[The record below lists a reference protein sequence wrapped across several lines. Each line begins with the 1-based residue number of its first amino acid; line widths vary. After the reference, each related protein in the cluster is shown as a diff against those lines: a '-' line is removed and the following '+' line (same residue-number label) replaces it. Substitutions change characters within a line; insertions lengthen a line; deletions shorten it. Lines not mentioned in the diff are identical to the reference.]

1 MKIYVHSV
9 RHRFFFVGIFALLAG
24 SVLFVLMEATSL
36 APTSHAF
43 IRTNGN
49 DVIIGNVSIKKSSP
63 LNTDE
68 FKEYMWRVHQVSQV
82 RDSGLSNATDNVV
95 EGARALIK
103 DFPKRPDAYY
113 LMMSA
118 TIHYEYD
125 GKPDQARTLAKEMI
139 EGPAPEKFKQL
150 AKGLLYRLDSL
161 GKEVTMQFIA
171 VDGSE
176 VDLTKMK
183 DKVVLVD
190 FWATWCGGCRGVA
203 GKL

>member
-1 MKIYVHSV
+1 
-9 RHRFFFVGIFALLAG
+9 
-24 SVLFVLMEATSL
+24 METTSL
-36 APTSHAF
+36 AATNDAF

-49 DVIIGNVSIKKSSP
+49 DVIIGNRHIKKNSP
-63 LNTDE
+63 LDTDE
-68 FKEYMWRVHQVSQV
+68 FKEYMRRVDQARHLQ
-82 RDSGLSNATDNVV
+82 DSGLSNATDNVV

-113 LMMSA
+113 LMMSS

-161 GKEVTMQFIA
+161 GNEVTMQFIA
-171 VDGSE
+171 VDGRE
-176 VDLTKMK
+176 VDLAKMK
-183 DKVVLVD
+183 GKVVLVD
-190 FWATWCGGCRGVA
+190 FWAT
-203 GKL
+203 